1 MSPVRFASLL
11 LAIALAVPHA
21 RAQDI
26 APVAIRNARIVPVSG
41 APIEAGTILL
51 ADGII
56 RAVGTRVDVP
66 PEAVIID
73 GVGLTVYPGLIDALT
88 DFGVGSATSNGA
100 QQAGP
105 TRTGARPARGP
116 EDRPGSSPWVQAADE
131 FSPDTRRLEAWRQAG
146 FTSVVAA
153 PSGGILPGQAAVVN
167 LSGAE
172 RGESVVRAAVALPV
186 SLRPPASTATFPG
199 SLMGVVAY
207 VRQVFLDTRHYGTLA
222 RAYAANPKGRARP
235 EYDRTVT
242 TLHDV
247 LVAKTPVLLPA
258 TTAAE
263 IDRVVRFGRELD
275 VPFVVY
281 GGHDAARAA
290 TTLAAARTAVLL
302 SARWPEKSKDADP
315 DVREP
320 LRVLELRDRAPGAA
334 AALAAQKVPFAFYS
348 DGLPGPTELLAN
360 IRTAIDA
367 GLPRDAAL
375 RALTLEPARIYGV
388 ADRLGSLE
396 AGKIANVVVV
406 SGDLFDTGATV
417 RHVFIDGQRFDVPDD
432 PAHAAPGRA
441 PTRDRGAHVTALEGD
456 QR

>member
-1 MSPVRFASLL
+1 MSPVRFGSLL
-11 LAIALAVPHA
+11 LALVLAVPHA

-41 APIEAGTILL
+41 VPIEAGTIVL
-51 ADGII
+51 ADGLI

-66 PEAVIID
+66 PEAVVID

-88 DFGVGSATSNGA
+88 DLGVGSTTSNGA
-100 QQAGP
+100 QQPG
-105 TRTGARPARGP
+105 TRAGARPARGP
-116 EDRPGSSPWVQAADE
+116 GDRPGSSPWVQAADE
-131 FSPDTRRLEAWRQAG
+131 FSPDAQRLETWRQAG

-186 SLRPPASTATFPG
+186 RLRPPAAASSFPG

-222 RAYAANPKGRARP
+222 GAYAANPKGRARP

-247 LVAKTPVLLPA
+247 LLAKTPVLLPA

-263 IDRVVRFGRELD
+263 IDRVLRFGRELD

-290 TTLAAARTAVLL
+290 TRLAQERTSVIL
-302 SARWPEKSKDADP
+302 SARWPEKARNADP
-315 DVREP
+315 EAREP

-334 AALAAQKVPFAFYS
+334 AALAAQNVRFAFYS
-348 DGLPGPTELLAN
+348 DGLPGPKELLAN
-360 IRTAIDA
+360 VRMAIDA
-367 GLPRDAAL
+367 GLTREAAL
-375 RALTLEPARIYGV
+375 RALTLDPAQIYGV

-396 AGKIANVVVV
+396 AGKIANLVVV
-406 SGDLFDTGATV
+406 SGELFDPGATV
-417 RHVFIDGQRFDVPDD
+417 RHVFIDGQRFDVPDE
-432 PAHAAPGRA
+432 PAHAAPGSA
-441 PTRDRGAHVTALEGD
+441 PTRGRATRVAVLEGE
-456 QR
+456 RR